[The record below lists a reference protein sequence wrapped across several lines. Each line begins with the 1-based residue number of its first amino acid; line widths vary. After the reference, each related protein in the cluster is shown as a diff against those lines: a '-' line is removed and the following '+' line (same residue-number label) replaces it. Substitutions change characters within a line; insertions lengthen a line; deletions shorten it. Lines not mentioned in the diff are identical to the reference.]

1 MGHFYKI
8 LTICLFLTFLPSK
21 LYSNIVDELT
31 KLNNLFK
38 EGAITKEEFQKAK
51 DLLFKSEENSAE
63 INSNKIN
70 NLEKKNITKEKNL
83 ENEFKNKN
91 NKIAEKENSQN
102 IDLTNTYA
110 SLQDVEDFGSFY
122 RINYSPKGMFEEKKF
137 KSFASKAKRSLSDMY
152 LIFVEQKYLMEKYP
166 ENVMKAMGYF
176 EFFYMDQ
183 LRQKKKNIEK
193 FNETYP
199 NIPKYIK
206 KDIKTIFSLNKARKK
221 MREAMGLTLDDKVE
235 VALDRYMTMHNV
247 LSAAQKKTN
256 NLSIEEKKIRKLH
269 NRLKSN
275 VSSLR
280 KTIELKKEK
289 RIKEKEFARLTKKDL
304 RLINV
309 SLKILSKDENDI
321 SNFYKVIKSFYQN
334 PTNTLEKC
342 IPTCT
347 LKELIV
353 SDDNLNVLSTFL
365 KDAEKKLIKKKYES
379 DMSNANLEKLPQEQ
393 LKILKD
399 VSLSMKKNKIKK
411 RKLLQKAIL
420 NLDNNGVQIE
430 KYLDDLNKNDFNISS
445 IDMTYDTL
453 DNMKLWAMKDWSG
466 SWRGSLPEE
475 IKDTD
480 GNIIEFTE
488 DNLEDIKAQLAINSF
503 SQMIENSDLK
513 DTVNDSI
520 KDITDTI
527 SKSGG
532 FNLEGF
538 LSQDFSIT
546 LNNYSKLVGN
556 SIGVDMSNFNDLT
569 NWANEIEGT
578 NVSSSDYAKAW
589 ESAQYFDSANTWGD
603 ITRGVDLIDTVG
615 SFEAASIAKQLGQD
629 LQTVADT
636 ISQAATVGV
645 STDLE
650 AAAKGL
656 GYGSFAD
663 AVKAYNKQYG
673 TNYTEA
679 EAREALGN

>member
-1 MGHFYKI
+1 M
-8 LTICLFLTFLPSK
+8 
-21 LYSNIVDELT
+21 
-31 KLNNLFK
+31 
-38 EGAITKEEFQKAK
+38 
-51 DLLFKSEENSAE
+51 
-63 INSNKIN
+63 
-70 NLEKKNITKEKNL
+70 
-83 ENEFKNKN
+83 
-91 NKIAEKENSQN
+91 
-102 IDLTNTYA
+102 
-110 SLQDVEDFGSFY
+110 
-122 RINYSPKGMFEEKKF
+122 
-137 KSFASKAKRSLSDMY
+137 
-152 LIFVEQKYLMEKYP
+152 
-166 ENVMKAMGYF
+166 
-176 EFFYMDQ
+176 
-183 LRQKKKNIEK
+183 
-193 FNETYP
+193 
-199 NIPKYIK
+199 
-206 KDIKTIFSLNKARKK
+206 
-221 MREAMGLTLDDKVE
+221 
-235 VALDRYMTMHNV
+235 
-247 LSAAQKKTN
+247 
-256 NLSIEEKKIRKLH
+256 
-269 NRLKSN
+269 
-275 VSSLR
+275 
-280 KTIELKKEK
+280 
-289 RIKEKEFARLTKKDL
+289 
-304 RLINV
+304 
-309 SLKILSKDENDI
+309 
-321 SNFYKVIKSFYQN
+321 
-334 PTNTLEKC
+334 
-342 IPTCT
+342 
-347 LKELIV
+347 